1 MTNFFYCIRSLL
13 LLACVPL
20 LLSAQEDAME
30 FTHPA
35 RNITAMIVNDG
46 RFDDRYYG
54 NEDAGIAGV
63 EAVQLYILSADR
75 AEPISVPFGGL
86 SSTVRYRGPRRL
98 VFYHNPPSAD
108 PEAAQPSIAATTE
121 LPEGRGDLML
131 LFFTEDFDRR
141 TYRVL
146 PIDVSGDNFPINSLR
161 IMNMSPFDIAWQ
173 ISGERGRINRNGA
186 EIVDLD
192 PEEPFQKLQMVRY
205 DTEGDKWR
213 TIYSRHLQII
223 DGYRSTFLVLPRPGT
238 EQNRVMIKVMNDD
251 YRRRMR
257 EIRALEEKEREEAE
271 EAAAAKRR

>member
-1 MTNFFYCIRSLL
+1 
-13 LLACVPL
+13 
-20 LLSAQEDAME
+20 ME

-54 NEDAGIAGV
+54 NEDAGIASV
-63 EAVQLYILSADR
+63 ESVQLYILSADR
-75 AEPISVPFGGL
+75 AEPVTVPFGDL

-98 VFYHNPPSAD
+98 VFYHTPPSAD
-108 PEAAQPSIAATTE
+108 PEATQPSIAATTE

-146 PIDVSGDNFPINSLR
+146 PIDVSGNNFPINSLR

-173 ISGERGRINRNGA
+173 ISGEQGRINRNGA

-192 PEEPFQKLQMVRY
+192 PEESFQKLQMVRY